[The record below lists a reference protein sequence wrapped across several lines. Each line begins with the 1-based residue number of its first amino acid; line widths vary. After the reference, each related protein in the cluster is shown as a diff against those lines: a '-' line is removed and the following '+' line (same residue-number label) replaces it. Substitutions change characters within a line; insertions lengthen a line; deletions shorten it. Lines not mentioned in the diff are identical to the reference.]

1 MKHIKKI
8 LIIWV
13 SLIITLGAIYIVFP
27 HRESSISSLINIAI
41 QSLLFL
47 ISLYIFINE
56 PTKRYKYL
64 FLNFSIFF
72 TTAFLQFLYR
82 FIGYSIFDIDKY
94 PFAIVFANQYSQAS
108 IIFFQAFAIAY
119 LVFDLLFKN
128 FKIYQKYLLTITV
141 VLTVFLFY
149 FLPFFENPKYIY
161 TTENIQKFK
170 IVRDARDS
178 YFTDNQKY
186 PTAEELAALIT
197 LPAMNNGEQVG
208 ILFPEENIKQ
218 IKSYL
223 PYTEV
228 DNYLVLIWQPLYFN
242 LIYMDVFVLL
252 FIFLYFGYQ
261 YSKDPPQGAYID
273 KIMYIFLLIAGLDIF
288 HQFAVIKSVEF
299 GSYWELFSIGQY
311 FTTAAFFALVIFFYA
326 RLRFIKSVTGEFYE
340 TEIQMNPEKI
350 TRWIDGIDKFILNH
364 FTSSKDFNTRL
375 FERPPVN

>member
-8 LIIWV
+8 LIIWISFILLFGIAYV
-13 SLIITLGAIYIVFP
+13 TLP
-27 HRESSISSLINIAI
+27 HREAHVAGLLNNII

-47 ISLYIFINE
+47 ISLYIFFNE
-56 PTKRYKYL
+56 PTQRYKYL

-72 TTAFLQFLYR
+72 ATAILQYVHQFV
-82 FIGYSIFDIDKY
+82 GYSIFTSH
-94 PFAIVFANQYSQAS
+94 PFASVISFQYSQAS

-128 FKIYQKYLLTITV
+128 FKIYQKYLLSTTV
-141 VLTVFLFY
+141 VLIVFLYY

-228 DNYLVLIWQPLYFN
+228 DNYLVLIWQPLYYN

-299 GSYWELFSIGQY
+299 GSYWKLFSIGQY
-311 FTTAAFFALVIFFYA
+311 FTTGAFFALVIFFYA

-350 TRWIDGIDKFILNH
+350 TRWIDSIDKFILNH
-364 FTSSKDFNTRL
+364 FTSSKDFKTRL
-375 FERPPVN
+375 FERSPVN